1 MSSNEKIKKVVF
13 SVTNCICNDQ
23 RVLRIA
29 GTVKSLNCDIT
40 IIGRKSGDCC
50 DSDSVPFRTRRFRM
64 IFRKGFLFYKFF
76 NIRLLLHLIYN
87 RYDLL
92 VANDLDTLLPNYIVS
107 KLKQLPLVYDS
118 HEYFTGVPEIQNRPI
133 VKWVWK
139 TIERLIFPHLKNV
152 MTVSDSISFQYESE
166 YGIRPITVRNCSKNA
181 NQIIPFSRDEL
192 QVNKDHLLLIMQGT
206 GINIDRGGIELIEAI
221 SKTENVSLLI
231 VGGGDMITVLKEK
244 VIGYNLSERVKF
256 FPKVPWKELI
266 RYTKAADVGLS
277 LDKDTNINYRFSLPN
292 KLFDYITAG
301 IPVIASNL
309 PEVSKIV
316 TENNCG
322 IIIPDVSPAEIMKA
336 IQKLKENQD
345 LLAEFK
351 KNAVIASESLSWEN
365 ESIKAKSFYSSI
377 LGLS

>member
-1 MSSNEKIKKVVF
+1 
-13 SVTNCICNDQ
+13 
-23 RVLRIA
+23 
-29 GTVKSLNCDIT
+29 
-40 IIGRKSGDCC
+40 
-50 DSDSVPFRTRRFRM
+50 
-64 IFRKGFLFYKFF
+64 
-76 NIRLLLHLIYN
+76 
-87 RYDLL
+87 
-92 VANDLDTLLPNYIVS
+92 
-107 KLKQLPLVYDS
+107 
-118 HEYFTGVPEIQNRPI
+118 
-133 VKWVWK
+133 
-139 TIERLIFPHLKNV
+139 
-152 MTVSDSISFQYESE
+152 
-166 YGIRPITVRNCSKNA
+166 
-181 NQIIPFSRDEL
+181 
-192 QVNKDHLLLIMQGT
+192 MQGT

-244 VIGYNLSERVKF
+244 VIRYNLAERVKF
-256 FPKVPWKELI
+256 FPKVPWEELI

>member
-1 MSSNEKIKKVVF
+1 
-13 SVTNCICNDQ
+13 
-23 RVLRIA
+23 
-29 GTVKSLNCDIT
+29 
-40 IIGRKSGDCC
+40 
-50 DSDSVPFRTRRFRM
+50 M

-221 SKTENVSLLI
+221 SKTENISMLI

-244 VIGYNLSERVKF
+244 VIRYNLAERVKF
-256 FPKVPWKELI
+256 FPKVPWEELI

-277 LDKDTNINYRFSLPN
+277 LDKETNINYRFSLPN

-377 LGLS
+377 LGL

>member
-1 MSSNEKIKKVVF
+1 M
-13 SVTNCICNDQ
+13 
-23 RVLRIA
+23 
-29 GTVKSLNCDIT
+29 
-40 IIGRKSGDCC
+40 
-50 DSDSVPFRTRRFRM
+50 
-64 IFRKGFLFYKFF
+64 
-76 NIRLLLHLIYN
+76 
-87 RYDLL
+87 
-92 VANDLDTLLPNYIVS
+92 DTLLPNYIVS

-152 MTVSDSISFQYESE
+152 MTVSDSISLQYESE

-221 SKTENVSLLI
+221 SKTENISMLI

-316 TENNCG
+316 NKNNCG
-322 IIIPDVSPAEIMKA
+322 IIIPAVSPDEIVRA
-336 IQKLKENQD
+336 IKTLKENPG
-345 LLAEFK
+345 LLSEFK
-351 KNAVIASESLSWEN
+351 KNIVIASESINWDN
-365 ESIKAKSFYSSI
+365 ESIKVKSFYSSI
-377 LGLS
+377 LGL

>member
-1 MSSNEKIKKVVF
+1 
-13 SVTNCICNDQ
+13 
-23 RVLRIA
+23 
-29 GTVKSLNCDIT
+29 
-40 IIGRKSGDCC
+40 
-50 DSDSVPFRTRRFRM
+50 M

-244 VIGYNLSERVKF
+244 VIRYNLAERVKF
-256 FPKVPWKELI
+256 FPKVPWEELI